1 MSKRLFKTLTIL
13 VSILS
18 MAVFFQ
24 NCSEATF
31 SDATGAGSGKTG
43 TGLDVG
49 DAEQD
54 PVDPEVPADPMD
66 NDPDEP
72 IAVLPNAFGCT
83 ENDIADIRLNI
94 ESVSIGGTQVTAAVG
109 IQSLV
114 SMAAGFNVLLDG
126 PAKGGQVRL
135 KLSDINNQV
144 VDTAGQAYAL
154 KTPSAQQSGVKIVA
168 QGNLRLKGNTA
179 YTVSFFLDPNSQVVR
194 TGNGQCILRPT
205 LMMTATEEVEF

>member
-1 MSKRLFKTLTIL
+1 MNKRLFKTLTIL

-24 NCSEATF
+24 NCSEASF
-31 SDATGAGSGKTG
+31 SDVSTTGSGK

-49 DAEQD
+49 DPEQD
-54 PVDPEVPADPMD
+54 PVDSEVPADPMD
-66 NDPDEP
+66 NNDDDNL
-72 IAVLPNAFGCT
+72 AVLPNAFGCT

-94 ESVSIGGTQVTAAVG
+94 ESVSLGGTQLTAAVG

-114 SMAAGFNVLLDG
+114 SMAQGFNVLLDQ

-135 KLSDINNQV
+135 KLSEINNQV

-154 KTPSAQQSGVKIVA
+154 KTPSAQQSGVKIVSR
-168 QGNLRLKGNTA
+168 GNLRLKGNTA
-179 YTVSFFLDPNSQVVR
+179 YTVRFFLDPNSQVVR

>member
-1 MSKRLFKTLTIL
+1 MNSRILKTFTIL
-13 VSILS
+13 LCAFS
-18 MAVFFQ
+18 MALFFQ

-31 SDATGAGSGKTG
+31 SDASTASGK

-49 DAEQD
+49 APEEE

-66 NDPDEP
+66 DP
-72 IAVLPNAFGCT
+72 IAVVPNAFGCT
-83 ENDIADIRLNI
+83 ENDITDIRLNI
-94 ESVSIGGTQVTAAVG
+94 ESVSLGGTQLTAAVG

-114 SMAAGFNVLLDG
+114 SMAEGFNVLLDQ

-135 KLSDINNQV
+135 KLSEINNQV

-179 YTVSFFLDPNSQVVR
+179 YTIRFFLDPNSQVVR
-194 TGNGQCILRPT
+194 TGNGRCILKPT
-205 LMMTATEEVEF
+205 LRMTASEEVEF